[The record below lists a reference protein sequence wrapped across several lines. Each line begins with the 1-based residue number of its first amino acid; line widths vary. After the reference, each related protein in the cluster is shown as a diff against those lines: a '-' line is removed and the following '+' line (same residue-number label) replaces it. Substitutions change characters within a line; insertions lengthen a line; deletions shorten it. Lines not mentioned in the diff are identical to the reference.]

1 MRKGLGKGL
10 EALIATEDSN
20 VDKKAVIELKIN
32 EVEPNSEQ
40 PRKHFNDEKLS
51 QLSESIKQY
60 GIVQPLIV
68 KRDGNT
74 YKIVAGERRWRA
86 ARLAGLQ
93 TVPVIIKD
101 LTSKQV
107 MEIALIENLQ
117 REDLNPIEEA
127 EAYEKLISDFGMT
140 QEEISLAVGKSRPAI
155 ANSVRL
161 LSLQD
166 KIKAKLIGGEISSG
180 HARAL
185 ISIDDS
191 ELQLKAVE
199 EIIRKGLNVRDTEL
213 LVKKFTTKKESKSEE
228 KNENIDCQ
236 YKAIEDRFR
245 GIFGTKVKILN
256 NKNNGRI
263 MIEYYSLDELDR
275 LIGIIESIKK

>member
-10 EALIATEDSN
+10 EALIATDDSN
-20 VDKKAVIELKIN
+20 LDNKAVIELKIN
-32 EVEPNSEQ
+32 DVEPNNEQ

-68 KRDGNT
+68 KKEGNT

-107 MEIALIENLQ
+107 MEVALIENLQ

-140 QEEISLAVGKSRPAI
+140 QEEISVAVGKSRPAI

-161 LSLQD
+161 LSLQE
-166 KIKAKLIGGEISSG
+166 KIKEKLIGGEITSG
-180 HARAL
+180 HARTL
-185 ISIDDS
+185 ITIDDP
-191 ELQLKAVE
+191 ELQLKIVD
-199 EIIRKGLNVRDTEL
+199 EIIKKGLNVRDTEL
-213 LVKKFTTKKESKSEE
+213 LVKKFTKKKENKIE
-228 KNENIDCQ
+228 KDENIDCQ
-236 YKAIEDRFR
+236 YRDIEEKFR

-256 NKNNGRI
+256 KKNSGRI
-263 MIEYYSLDELDR
+263 MIEYYSIDELDR
-275 LIGIIESIKK
+275 LINIIENIQK